1 MKKNMLAGMILILL
15 SAVVSAQEPTT
26 KWPYLFPEFR
36 SGVVELAEGT
46 SRTYQLNMHLRHGQ
60 LHFLDSDGVIRET
73 PIDEVLA
80 AKVGQDRF
88 LQVQGEMMRVVA
100 QSEHGCV
107 VEEVLGDF
115 AALQETGGAYG
126 ASSQTSATRRLSS
139 IYTDGQINQNHVIL
153 MQSRS
158 DGKMLDLIKTYYFV
172 YPGHV
177 LNASRSGVESSIPA
191 DRLPDWKAWG
201 KSHKVK
207 WNRPE
212 SMLSVLEFLN
222 P

>member
-1 MKKNMLAGMILILL
+1 MRKNLLAGMILILL

-60 LHFLDSDGVIRET
+60 LHFLDTDGVIRET